1 MQEHGAAAT
10 GNAGPRVVIDLDD
23 QVVEPVVAPEPVA
36 WLIGRAAE
44 WAVVAAVGCILAP
57 GHGGVDADGRQSR
70 CGLWAAVRTPPQPS
84 EAEPA
89 ARRGPVAFAL
99 VGPDTGATQHDR
111 DREVAREQHPAAA
124 RARPGAHLEQR

>member
-10 GNAGPRVVIDLDD
+10 GNAGPYVVIDLDEV
-23 QVVEPVVAPEPVA
+23 VVEPVVAPEAVA

-57 GHGGVDADGRQSR
+57 GQSGVDADGRQPR
-70 CGLWAAVRTPPQPS
+70 RGLWAAVRAPPQPP

-99 VGPDTGATQHDR
+99 VGPDTGTTQHDR
-111 DREVAREQHPAAA
+111 DREMARDQHPAAA
-124 RARPGAHLEQR
+124 HARPGAHLEQR